1 MENYILGKNGCS
13 KQTKKF
19 IQRKIMSNGHRNV
32 VTIGFIKQKKGNKRH
47 DEKIDNSKRPSET
60 I

>member
-19 IQRKIMSNGHRNV
+19 IQKKIMSNGYRNI
-32 VTIGFIKQKKGNKRH
+32 VTIGFIK
-47 DEKIDNSKRPSET
+47 
-60 I
+60 

>member
-19 IQRKIMSNGHRNV
+19 IQKKIMSNGYRNI
-32 VTIGFIKQKKGNKRH
+32 VTIRFV
-47 DEKIDNSKRPSET
+47 E
-60 I
+60 